1 MEGQE
6 QSATQGSIAT
16 TGTDA
21 NATKST
27 SNTASSSVQP
37 ADPDKNQIDQYI
49 ELCLSSWIEGES
61 EKLKQ
66 AADATLSAESD
77 TSLDVRLPHTT
88 GSNDEQT
95 DSEVSFSKFSFLVLK
110 QVHPDTGITQEG
122 SLVLEDIL
130 QDLLQ
135 RIAVS
140 SDAYSWIESTS
151 F

>member
-6 QSATQGSIAT
+6 QSTTQGSTAT
-16 TGTDA
+16 TGADT

-27 SNTASSSVQP
+27 SNTVSSSVQP
-37 ADPDKNQIDQYI
+37 ADPDQEQIDQYV
-49 ELCLSSWIEGES
+49 ELCLSSWIEGE
-61 EKLKQ
+61 KLEQ
-66 AADATLSAESD
+66 AADATLSVEPD
-77 TSLDVRLPHTT
+77 TSLDVRPPHTT

-95 DSEVSFSKFSFLVLK
+95 DAEISFSKFSFLVLK
-110 QVHPDTGITQEG
+110 QVHPDIGITQEG

>member
-37 ADPDKNQIDQYI
+37 ADPDQNQIDQYI
-49 ELCLSSWIEGES
+49 ELCLSSWVEGES

-66 AADATLSAESD
+66 EADATLSA
-77 TSLDVRLPHTT
+77 SLDVRLPHTT
-88 GSNDEQT
+88 GCNDEQT